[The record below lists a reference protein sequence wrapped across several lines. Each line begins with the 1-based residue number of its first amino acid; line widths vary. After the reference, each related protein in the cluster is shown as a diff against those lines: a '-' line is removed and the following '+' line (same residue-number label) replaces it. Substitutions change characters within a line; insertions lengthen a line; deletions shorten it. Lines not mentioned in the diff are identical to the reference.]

1 VEQQDGIFMGGFEA
15 IVGMAYPTLAESGV
29 TPVFDNMMNQKIL
42 KDNLFAFYLTPEK
55 S

>member
-1 VEQQDGIFMGGFEA
+1 MGGFEA

-29 TPVFDNMMNQKIL
+29 IPVFDNMMDQKLL
-42 KDNLFAFYLTPEK
+42 KNNLFAFYLTPEK